1 MIGTLDIAQ
10 NTVSWM
16 FDWGDVYGEE
26 HFWSHK
32 LAVVIL
38 IVYGCWLS
46 FLFFCMAWYSCI
58 WLYVISKAIRRNT
71 QITSRWLLM
80 NYNMFEFN
88 NQRQTS
94 YPIEETRSYVAK

>member
-38 IVYGCWLS
+38 IVYGCCLS
-46 FLFFCMAWYSCI
+46 FIFMYGLVQ
-58 WLYVISKAIRRNT
+58 LYLAIRYIKSH
-71 QITSRWLLM
+71 QDEAPDYKQMADDEL
-80 NYNMFEFN
+80 
-88 NQRQTS
+88 Q
-94 YPIEETRSYVAK
+94 YV

>member
-32 LAVVIL
+32 FAVVIL
-38 IVYGCWLS
+38 IVFGCWLS
-46 FLFFCMAWYSCI
+46 FIFFV
-58 WLYVISKAIRRNT
+58 WLGTVVFGYTLYQKPSG
-71 QITSRWLLM
+71 
-80 NYNMFEFN
+80 
-88 NQRQTS
+88 
-94 YPIEETRSYVAK
+94 